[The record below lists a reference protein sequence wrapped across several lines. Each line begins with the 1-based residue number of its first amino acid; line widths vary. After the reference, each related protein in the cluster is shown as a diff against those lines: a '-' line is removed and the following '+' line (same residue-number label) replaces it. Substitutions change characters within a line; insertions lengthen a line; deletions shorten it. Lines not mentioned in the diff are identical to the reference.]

1 MFKLIRLTVF
11 FQALG
16 YLLQFGAFFLFA
28 KMLGAE
34 NQGILTIFRASGQI
48 VASLLLFGLPGGIV
62 YFVGKDRDLLLPVL
76 GNCVKLFLVVFP
88 LLALF
93 LYILP
98 IDKLP
103 KVYLIGKYIPYLL
116 VFVFFLSFFGIFQL
130 SILSLKKYL
139 YYNLFAFGAGFIMFG
154 FSVSIW
160 FTPDIYNKLNLAI
173 IAYLVTYGL
182 MFTYGAALIFNENG
196 KVKNRKKWLP
206 FVEQFKVGFR
216 GFISNLAGLLLF
228 RLDLFLVGYFL
239 SLKDVGVYSIAL
251 FGAEMVTK
259 IPGWSAAILTPMVA
273 SNEGGHVRR
282 TVYLFYSAII
292 IALLLGV
299 FFVLGIMMV
308 PDFVSNL
315 IGKDFTGVE
324 ICLLLLLPRVV
335 MQSGVGILA
344 ANLAGKGYPWYHPGG
359 NIAGLI
365 FVVLLDLLLIP
376 RYGIAGAA
384 LANSLGY
391 GACLLINYLGFCKY
405 NDTSVNNMISLFKL
419 FIIDIKTKLKIG
431 CING

>member
-48 VASLLLFGLPGGIV
+48 IASLLLFGLPAGIV
-62 YFVGKDRDLLLPVL
+62 YFIGKDRDLFLSVL
-76 GNCVKLFLVVFP
+76 RNCVKLFLLVFP
-88 LLALF
+88 LLVLA

-98 IDKLP
+98 IDNLTKGS
-103 KVYLIGKYIPYLL
+103 LIGKYIPYLL
-116 VFVFFLSFFGIFQL
+116 LFVFFLSFFGIFQL

-139 YYNLFAFGAGFIMFG
+139 YYNLFAFGAGFIIFG

-160 FTPDIYNKLNLAI
+160 FTADVYNQLNFAI
-173 IAYLVTYGL
+173 MGYLVTYGL
-182 MFTYGAALIFNENG
+182 MFIYGAILVFNE
-196 KVKNRKKWLP
+196 KRKIKNRGARQP
-206 FVEQFKVGFR
+206 FWEQFKVGFR
-216 GFISNLAGLLLF
+216 GFISSLAALLLF

-239 SLKDVGVYSIAL
+239 SLKEVGIYSIAL

-273 SNEGGHVRR
+273 SNEGGHVKK

-292 IALLLGV
+292 IALLLGLL
-299 FFVLGIMMV
+299 FVLGIMAF
-308 PDFVSNL
+308 PNFISNL
-315 IGKDFTGVE
+315 AGKDFTGVE
-324 ICLLLLLPRVV
+324 ICLLLLLPRVI

-344 ANLAGKGYPWYHPGG
+344 ANLAGKGYPWYHPVGCT
-359 NIAGLI
+359 IPLI
-365 FVVLLDLLLIP
+365 FLVLLDIILIP
-376 RYGIAGAA
+376 RLGINGAA
-384 LANSLGY
+384 LGNSLAY
-391 GACLLINYLGFCKY
+391 ISAAIVFWIGFCKC
-405 NDTSVNNMISLFKL
+405 NKVTEDVRL
-419 FIIDIKTKLKIG
+419 KTYWCTMRGYLHS
-431 CING
+431 